1 VLVQE
6 YIPGG
11 PNHLYSF
18 CPFFKNGR
26 VLVSIM
32 ARRSRQHPM
41 DFGHASTF
49 AELVYIEQIQKIA
62 EKFLGLIDYYGI
74 AEVEFMQD
82 PRSGEYKLIE
92 VNPRVWGW
100 HTLAI
105 AAGVDFPYILYQD
118 MIGDKM
124 EFQLPMNHM
133 KWVRLVTDIPTTF
146 LEIIKGKM
154 RVSDYLSSMK
164 GRKEFA
170 VFSPYDPLPFFTEIA
185 MIPYLWIKRGF

>member
-49 AELVYIEQIQKIA
+49 AELVSIEDIQKIA

-133 KWVRLVTDIPTTF
+133 KWVRLITDVPTTF

-154 RVSDYLSSMK
+154 RISDYLSSMK

-170 VFSPYDPLPFFTEIA
+170 VFASCDPLPFFAEIA